1 MNDCYEVYAVKY
13 AQKLDR
19 FRRDNF
25 IVADAHDTPLPM
37 DYFVWAIVNSERT
50 IVVDTGF
57 GHADAERRG
66 REMLR
71 LPREGLALVGID
83 AAQVREVVVTHLHYD
98 HAGTLEDFPNARFH
112 LNDRE
117 MAHATGR
124 MMGAS
129 TFRRPYTVEHVC
141 RMIEA
146 VYEDRVVFHDA
157 GQRIAPGVSVHHI
170 GGHTPGMQSVRVNT
184 ARGQVVLASDAAHY
198 YENFLDRRP
207 YPTVCRVDEMVLGWD
222 TLQRLADSPRHVVPG
237 HDPQVLQHY
246 RAGEA
251 SLEGIVA
258 RLHEPPIANTSAQR
272 YSLNPRDQSLRAV
285 RSGATPQCSGAS
297 SFSARR

>member
-1 MNDCYEVYAVKY
+1 MLIQPGAVLLDAGHTRTGMIVAPVSKAIGAARGRPVRGTGNTQRARIRRGNGPGHRIRDPPEATRVNDCHEVYAVKY

-25 IVADAHDTPLPM
+25 I
-37 DYFVWAIVNSERT
+37 
-50 IVVDTGF
+50 
-57 GHADAERRG
+57 
-66 REMLR
+66 
-71 LPREGLALVGID
+71 
-83 AAQVREVVVTHLHYD
+83 
-98 HAGTLEDFPNARFH
+98 
-112 LNDRE
+112 
-117 MAHATGR
+117 
-124 MMGAS
+124 
-129 TFRRPYTVEHVC
+129 
-141 RMIEA
+141 EA
-146 VYEDRVVFHDA
+146 VYEDRVVFHDTK
-157 GQRIAPGVSVHHI
+157 QRIAPGVSVHHI

-251 SLEGIVA
+251 SLAGIVA
-258 RLHEPPIANTSAQR
+258 RLHEPPAA
-272 YSLNPRDQSLRAV
+272 
-285 RSGATPQCSGAS
+285 G
-297 SFSARR
+297 

>member
-25 IVADAHDTPLPM
+25 IVADAHDTPMPM

-66 REMLR
+66 RQMLR

-124 MMGAS
+124 M
-129 TFRRPYTVEHVC
+129 
-141 RMIEA
+141 
-146 VYEDRVVFHDA
+146 
-157 GQRIAPGVSVHHI
+157 
-170 GGHTPGMQSVRVNT
+170 
-184 ARGQVVLASDAAHY
+184 
-198 YENFLDRRP
+198 
-207 YPTVCRVDEMVLGWD
+207 
-222 TLQRLADSPRHVVPG
+222 RHVVPG

-258 RLHEPPIANTSAQR
+258 RLHEPPIAGTSAQR
-272 YSLNPRDQSLRAV
+272 
-285 RSGATPQCSGAS
+285 
-297 SFSARR
+297 F